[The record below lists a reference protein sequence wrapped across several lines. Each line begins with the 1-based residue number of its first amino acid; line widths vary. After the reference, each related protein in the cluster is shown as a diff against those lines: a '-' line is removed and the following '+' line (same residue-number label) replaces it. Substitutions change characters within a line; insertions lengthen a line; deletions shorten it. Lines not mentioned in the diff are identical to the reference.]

1 MPSLT
6 YWNRLEPRPRA
17 RSIAPSLAA
26 RARDPLWML
35 TRQWQIGEFKG
46 EDTGSPAFAQVS
58 ARLGSILGWRG
69 DDGDLH
75 PVTPDSPL
83 EDVVESEPFSPDLAT
98 RVELGQIASSLF
110 ADETVP
116 NAVIEAFRDA
126 YLIAP
131 VSDSELTGHPDQET
145 ASFLRVCGGRTLDGV
160 ALFEAARASLPG
172 LPPAPA
178 VPGGSTTAVLAALT
192 DFVAWVE
199 EVLGPPGTDDP
210 PSWAPDRLEYRLE
223 LLAASPDGTP
233 LALAAH
239 PGRDGDFDWDA
250 FDLRPEASTSIPI
263 PVDAVQ
269 TISASVLPANVRFRG
284 MPNARWWAFES
295 EATDFGAVVPD
306 RRDLGKLVVIDFML
320 IHGNGWFVMPFD
332 LPVGSVGRLDTF
344 LVHDVFG
351 VLTLVESAD
360 TGDVPSDER
369 WTLFSSEVEGNPT
382 QASGYFILPP
392 SASGA
397 TQMSPAIE
405 DVRFF
410 RDEMANMVWAIEHA
424 TENEVGQ
431 PWPGHERNLANRAGA
446 SEAPAPPGGAGD
458 PLHYVIQTEVPEHW
472 IPFLAVAVDPAKR
485 DIALERSAML
495 RPTPDGTLNPIE
507 PLGRILRPSQNGDDA
522 YRIPEEEVPRSGVR
536 VSRVVCR
543 SRWTDGSTH
552 IWISRRKTAGAGE
565 GASGLRFDLA
575 VTE

>member
-17 RSIAPSLAA
+17 QSIAPSLAA
-26 RARDPLWML
+26 RVRDPLWLL
-35 TRQWQIGEFKG
+35 TRQWQVGEFRG
-46 EDTGSPAFAQVS
+46 EDTGSPAFAQAS

-75 PVTPDSPL
+75 PVGLDSPL
-83 EDVVESEPFSPDLAT
+83 EDIVESEPFSPDLAT
-98 RVELGQIASSLF
+98 RVELGQIATTLF
-110 ADETVP
+110 TDAAVP
-116 NAVIEAFRDA
+116 DVVIAAFRDA
-126 YLIAP
+126 YMIAP
-131 VSDSELTGHPDQET
+131 VSDLDLLAQPDREA
-145 ASFLRVCGGRTLDGV
+145 ASFLRVCGGRALDGI
-160 ALFEAARASLPG
+160 ALYAAARASLPD
-172 LPPAPA
+172 LPPAPV
-178 VPGGSTTAVLAALT
+178 VPGGSATAALSALT
-192 DFVAWVE
+192 GFVAWVE

-210 PSWAPDRLEYRLE
+210 SSWAPDRLEYRLE
-223 LLAASPDGTP
+223 LLAASPDGTS
-233 LALAAH
+233 LTLAAH

-250 FDLRPEASTSIPI
+250 LDLRPEASPSIPI
-263 PVDAVQ
+263 PEDAVQ
-269 TISASVLPANVRFRG
+269 TISTSVLPANVRFRG

-332 LPVGSVGRLDTF
+332 LPVGSVCRLDTF

-351 VLTLVESAD
+351 VLILVESAD
-360 TGDVPSDER
+360 TGGVPLHER
-369 WTLFSSEVEGNPT
+369 WSLFSSEVEGNPT
-382 QASGYFILPP
+382 QAPGYFVLPP

-397 TQMSPAIE
+397 TQTGPTIE
-405 DVRFF
+405 EIRFF

-424 TENEVGQ
+424 TESDLAQ
-431 PWPGHERNLANRAGA
+431 PWPGHERDLANRAGA
-446 SEAPAPPGGAGD
+446 SEAVAPPERGD
-458 PLHYVIQTEVPEHW
+458 NPLRYVIQTDVPEHW
-472 IPFLAVAVDPAKR
+472 IPFIAVAVDPASR

-495 RPTPDGTLNPIE
+495 RRASDGTLHPIE
-507 PLGRILRPSQNGDDA
+507 PLGRILRPTQIGDGA

-552 IWISRRKTAGAGE
+552 IWISRRKSAGAGE